1 MQPVLYHLITV
12 ATFAVLAVLIA
23 GLYTLLRQKSPRLSQ
38 NLMRW
43 RVILQFVALMLV
55 AGFLFLGR

>member
-1 MQPVLYHLITV
+1 MQPTLYYMITI

-38 NLMRW
+38 TLMRW
-43 RVILQFVALMLV
+43 RVGLQLLALLLV
-55 AGFLFLGR
+55 AGFLFLAR